1 MPELPEVELL
11 ARHLQ
16 KTLPGRRIEQVIVH
30 RKRSVRP
37 VNPAELE
44 QRLAKH
50 RFQNVRRRAKFLLF
64 DLSAKSSQIQ
74 LIGHLGMTGRMYL
87 QPKRA
92 ALPKHAVVVMS
103 LDRGCFVF
111 EDPRTFGRM
120 TLDPSCLARL
130 GPEPLSQNFELK
142 AFQQKLQCSRRPIHT
157 QLLAQNVVAGLGNIY
172 AGEALFEAGIHPQ
185 TPSSQLTLGQVRQL
199 RRCIQ
204 ITLSQ
209 AIERG
214 ASLPL
219 NFSGTQ
225 EHSDGLFYFGR
236 KKGAKAAAESWRVY
250 GREGKNC
257 ARCSEKI
264 QRILQTA
271 RSVFFCPNCQLR

>member
-11 ARHLQ
+11 ARRLQ
-16 KTLPGRRIEQVIVH
+16 KTLPGRRVQQVIVH
-30 RKRSVRP
+30 RQRSVRP
-37 VNPAELE
+37 LDPAELE
-44 QRLAKH
+44 RSLAKH

-64 DLSAKSSQIQ
+64 TLSAKSSQRQ

-92 ALPKHAVVVMS
+92 ALPKHAVVVMP
-103 LDRGCFVF
+103 LDRGRFVF

-120 TLDPSCLARL
+120 TLDSSCLDRL
-130 GPEPLSQNFELK
+130 GPEPLSENFELG
-142 AFQQKLQCSRRPIHT
+142 AFQQKLQRSRRPIHT
-157 QLLAQNVVAGLGNIY
+157 RLLAQNVVAGLGNIY

-185 TPSSQLTLGQVRQL
+185 TPAFELTLGQVRRL
-199 RRCIQ
+199 RLCIQ
-204 ITLSQ
+204 TTLSQ
-209 AIERG
+209 AVERS

-225 EHSDGLFYFGR
+225 ENSDGLFYFGR
-236 KKGAKAAAESWRVY
+236 KKGAKAAAEPWRVY

-264 QRILQTA
+264 QRIIQTA
-271 RSVFFCPNCQLR
+271 RSAFFCPNCQPR

>member
-16 KTLPGRRIEQVIVH
+16 KTLPGRRIEQVLVH

-37 VNPAELE
+37 LNPAELNR
-44 QRLAKH
+44 RLAKH

-64 DLSAKSSQIQ
+64 NLSAKSSQIQ

-92 ALPKHAVVVMS
+92 SLPKHAVVVLI

-120 TLDPSCLARL
+120 TLDSACLDRL
-130 GPEPLSQNFELK
+130 GPEPLSKHFELK
-142 AFQQKLQCSRRPIHT
+142 TFQQKLQSSRQPIHT
-157 QLLAQNVVAGLGNIY
+157 RLLAQNIVAGLGNIY

-185 TPSSQLTLGQVRQL
+185 TLSAQLTIRQVRQL

-204 ITLSQ
+204 AVLSQ

-214 ASLPL
+214 VSLPL
-219 NFSGTQ
+219 NFSAAQ
-225 EHSDGLFYFGR
+225 KASDGLFYFGR
-236 KKGAKAAAESWRVY
+236 RKGAKAAAEPWLVY

-257 ARCSEKI
+257 VRCSEKI
-264 QRILQTA
+264 QRIIQTV
-271 RSVFFCPNCQLR
+271 RSAFFCPNCQPR

>member
-16 KTLPGRRIEQVIVH
+16 KTLPGRRIQQVIVH
-30 RKRSVRP
+30 QKRSVRP
-37 VNPAELE
+37 IDPAELKR
-44 QRLAKH
+44 RLAKH

-64 DLSAKSSQIQ
+64 NLSAKSSQIQ

-92 ALPKHAVVVMS
+92 ALPKHAAVVMK

-120 TLDPSCLARL
+120 TLDAACLDRL
-130 GPEPLSQNFELK
+130 GPEPLSKHFELK
-142 AFQQKLQCSRRPIHT
+142 AFQQKLQRSRRPIHT

-185 TPSSQLTLGQVRQL
+185 TPSAQLTSQQVQQL
-199 RRCIQ
+199 RHCIQ
-204 ITLSQ
+204 TTLSQ

-214 ASLPL
+214 ASWPL
-219 NFSGTQ
+219 NFSKKDT
-225 EHSDGLFYFGR
+225 DGFFYFGR
-236 KKGAKAAAESWRVY
+236 KKGSKTAAEPWLVY

-257 ARCSEKI
+257 VHCSERI
-264 QRILQTA
+264 QRIIQTA
-271 RSVFFCPNCQLR
+271 RSAFFCPNCQPR

>member
-37 VNPAELE
+37 VNPAELNR
-44 QRLAKH
+44 RLAKH

-64 DLSAKSSQIQ
+64 NLSAKSSQIQ

-92 ALPKHAVVVMS
+92 ALPKHTVVVMR

-120 TLDPSCLARL
+120 TLDAACLNRL
-130 GPEPLSQNFELK
+130 GPEPLSKNFELN
-142 AFQQKLQCSRRPIHT
+142 AFQQKLQRSRQPIHT
-157 QLLAQNVVAGLGNIY
+157 RLLAQNVVAGLGNIY

-185 TPSSQLTLGQVRQL
+185 TPSAQLTTGQVRQL

-204 ITLSQ
+204 AVLSQ
-209 AIERG
+209 AVERG

-219 NFSGTQ
+219 NFSKKDT
-225 EHSDGLFYFGR
+225 DGFFYFGR
-236 KKGAKAAAESWRVY
+236 KKGSKTAEELRRVY

-257 ARCSEKI
+257 VRCAEKI
-264 QRILQTA
+264 QRIIQTA
-271 RSVFFCPNCQLR
+271 RSAFFCPNCQPR

>member
-16 KTLPGRRIEQVIVH
+16 KTLPGRRVQRVLVH

-37 VNPAELE
+37 INPAELNR
-44 QRLAKH
+44 RLAKH

-64 DLSAKSSQIQ
+64 NLSAKSSQIQ

-92 ALPKHAVVVMS
+92 ALPKHAVVVLI

-120 TLDPSCLARL
+120 TLDAACLDRL
-130 GPEPLSQNFELK
+130 GPEPLSKHFELE
-142 AFQQKLQCSRRPIHT
+142 AFQQKLQRSRRPIHT
-157 QLLAQNVVAGLGNIY
+157 RLLAQNVVAGLGNIY

-185 TPSSQLTLGQVRQL
+185 TPSSQLTLRQVRRL
-199 RRCIQ
+199 RHCIQ
-204 ITLSQ
+204 TTLSQ

-214 ASLPL
+214 DSWPL
-219 NFSGTQ
+219 NFSKKDT
-225 EHSDGLFYFGR
+225 DGFFYFGR
-236 KKGAKAAAESWRVY
+236 KKGSKTAEERRRVY

-257 ARCSEKI
+257 VRCSETI

-271 RSVFFCPNCQLR
+271 RSAFFCPNCQPR

>member
-1 MPELPEVELL
+1 MPELPEVEVLT
-11 ARHLQ
+11 RHLQ

-37 VNPAELE
+37 LDPAELNR
-44 QRLAKH
+44 RLAKH

-64 DLSAKSSQIQ
+64 NLSAKFSQIQ

-92 ALPKHAVVVMS
+92 VLPKHAVVVLI

-111 EDPRTFGRM
+111 EDQRTFGRM
-120 TLDPSCLARL
+120 TLDAACLDRL
-130 GPEPLSQNFELK
+130 GPEPLSKHFELK
-142 AFQQKLQCSRRPIHT
+142 AFQQKLQRSRRPIHT
-157 QLLAQNVVAGLGNIY
+157 RLLEQNVVAGLGNIY

-185 TPSSQLTLGQVRQL
+185 TPSSQLTLRQVRQL

-204 ITLSQ
+204 AVLSQ

-214 ASLPL
+214 ASWPL
-219 NFSGTQ
+219 NFSKKDT
-225 EHSDGLFYFGR
+225 DGFFYFGR
-236 KKGAKAAAESWRVY
+236 KKGSKTAKELRRVY

-257 ARCSEKI
+257 VRCSEKI

-271 RSVFFCPNCQLR
+271 RSAFFCPNCQPR

>member
-1 MPELPEVELL
+1 MPELPEVEVL

-16 KTLPGRRIEQVIVH
+16 KTLPGRRIQRVIVH

-37 VNPAELE
+37 INPAELNR
-44 QRLAKH
+44 RLAKH
-50 RFQNVRRRAKFLLF
+50 RFQDVRRRAKFLLF
-64 DLSAKSSQIQ
+64 NLSTKSAQIQ

-87 QPKRA
+87 QPKRV
-92 ALPKHAVVVMS
+92 ALPKHAAVVIS

-120 TLDPSCLARL
+120 TLDAACLDRL
-130 GPEPLSQNFELK
+130 GPEPLSKHFELNP
-142 AFQQKLQCSRRPIHT
+142 FQRKLQRSRQPIHT
-157 QLLAQNVVAGLGNIY
+157 RLLAQNVVAGLGNIY

-185 TPSSQLTLGQVRQL
+185 TPSSQLTPRQVRQL

-204 ITLSQ
+204 TTLSQ

-219 NFSGTQ
+219 NFSKKDT
-225 EHSDGLFYFGR
+225 DGLFYFGR
-236 KKGAKAAAESWRVY
+236 KKGAKIAKEQRRVY

-257 ARCSEKI
+257 VRCSEKI
-264 QRILQTA
+264 QRIVQTA
-271 RSVFFCPNCQLR
+271 RSAFFCPNCQPR